1 MLSGAGVACLPYRLA
16 PLIDKGDGEG
26 GGTNDDERLGD
37 AAVGLV
43 GEGGLLTADWL
54 WRDVRM
60 R

>member
-1 MLSGAGVACLPYRLA
+1 MMSGADMLGV
-16 PLIDKGDGEG
+16 
-26 GGTNDDERLGD
+26 
-37 AAVGLV
+37 V